1 MPTDPAARRRRSI
14 RLPGFDYAGPGA
26 YFITLCTHHRE
37 HLFGEIVNREMVL
50 NDLGQIAHQQWLHLP
65 GRFNHVELDAF
76 VVMPN
81 HFHGIVIIDP
91 PVHVGAGLAPARDI
105 QPHQP
110 HTGQPRG
117 LPLQKTLGDI
127 VGAYKSLVSMG
138 CLKIYQSRNETMGKI
153 WQRNYYEHII
163 RDEKSYLEIAQYIFD
178 NPAHWETDSEN
189 INHP

>member
-14 RLPGFDYAGPGA
+14 RLPGFGYAGPGA

-37 HLFGEIVNREMVL
+37 HLFGEIVNGEMVL
-50 NDLGQIAHQQWLHLP
+50 NDLGKIVRDEWNQTSVLRANI
-65 GRFNHVELDAF
+65 ELGEF

-81 HFHGIVIIDP
+81 HFHGIIII
-91 PVHVGAGLAPARDI
+91 HES
-105 QPHQP
+105 
-110 HTGQPRG
+110 
-117 LPLQKTLGDI
+117 
-127 VGAYKSLVSMG
+127 VGAYRHTPLQNNPANHTPLRSDHPTAFCSPSKNLGAVVRGFKSAAT
-138 CLKIYQSRNETMGKI
+138 KRINIWRNSPGVPV

-189 INHP
+189 ISHP